1 MTVSTTIIKNSH
13 NGNGSTTTFAYQF
26 KILQDSDLQVII
38 RSSNGTET
46 TKSLSTHYTVTGAGG
61 NSGTVVFTSGNIPAS
76 GETVVIRRN
85 VPQTQVIDYIAND
98 PFPAETHEE
107 GLDRGTLVAQQI
119 SEEADRSIKLS
130 RTNTMASTEFTVGA
144 TDRANKILSFDSSG
158 ELAVASELGSFKGNW
173 SASTT
178 YAVRDMV
185 KDTSTN
191 NIFMAN
197 TAHTSSGSQ
206 PLTSNTDAAKWDLIV
221 DAATATSAAST
232 ATTQAGIATTKAGEA
247 ATSASTAT
255 SQANTATTQA
265 GIATTKAGEA
275 ATSATGAENAKNA
288 AEAAL
293 DTFDD
298 KFLGSKSSD
307 PTVDNDGNALTDG
320 ALYFNTTL
328 NVMKVYDL
336 GNTSWKQLVPT
347 TSQQA
352 NIDTVAG
359 NNTNINHV
367 AGQISPTNNIATV
380 AGDSSDIQSLA
391 GITNLNN
398 LANSYASVVTAA
410 NNLAPINS
418 FANIYLGPSGSAPT
432 QDPDGSSL
440 DAGDLYFDTSSNQ
453 LKVYGSSGW
462 QSAGSTINGTSARFN
477 YVATAN
483 QTTFTGADTA
493 GNTLAYDA
501 GFVDIYLNGSKLLN
515 GTDVTV
521 TSGTSIVLA
530 SGATVGDIIDI
541 VGFGTFNVASIA
553 ASSITSG
560 TLAVARGGTGIS
572 SLSGNA
578 GKALLVNANANG
590 YTLANA
596 SSAEV
601 YGFSKNNNSELI
613 VTTTNQGADNISSST
628 FATFDDCLFAASGFT
643 FSISNG
649 ELIATI

>member
-61 NSGTVVFTSGNIPAS
+61 NSGTVVFTSGNIPVN

-130 RTNTMASTEFTVGA
+130 RTNTMTSTEFTVGA
-144 TDRANKILSFDSSG
+144 TDRANKILSFDSAG
-158 ELAVASELGSFKGNW
+158 ELAVAQELGSFKGNW
-173 SASTT
+173 SASTS

-206 PLTSNTDAAKWDLIV
+206 PLTSNTDSAKWDLIV

-255 SQANTATTQA
+255 TQANTATTQA

-352 NIDTVAG
+352 NIDTVAAA
-359 NNTNINHV
+359 NSNITAV
-367 AGQISPTNNIATV
+367 AGQISPTNNISTV
-380 AGDSSDIQSLA
+380 A
-391 GITNLNN
+391 TNTTAIGQVGGAIANVNLVGGSIGNVNEVGNN
-398 LANSYASVVTAA
+398 MGTVNEFGERYRVAS
-410 NNLAPINS
+410 
-418 FANIYLGPSGSAPT
+418 SAPT
-432 QDPDGSSL
+432 TSL
-440 DAGDLYFDTSSNQ
+440 NEGDLYFDTTADE
-453 LKVYGSSGW
+453 LKVYKSSGW
-462 QSAGSTINGTSARFN
+462 SAAGSTINGTSARFN
-477 YVATAN
+477 YVATSN

-501 GFVDIYLNGSKLLN
+501 GFVDVYLNGSKLLN

-521 TSGTSIVLA
+521 TSGSSVVLA
-530 SGATVGDIIDI
+530 VGATTGDIIDI
-541 VGFGTFNVASIA
+541 VGFGTFNVAAINA
-553 ASSITSG
+553 ANINSG
-560 TLAVARGGTGIS
+560 TLATARGGTGLSAIGSAGQALVVNAGASALEFSTIQASEITTVGNVFSNYNTVSTNTTTTTSSTKNSFLKGLIS
-572 SLSGNA
+572 VTGNA
-578 GKALLVNANANG
+578 VLTIAGNG
-590 YTLANA
+590 TL
-596 SSAEV
+596 E
-601 YGFSKNNNSELI
+601 FI
-613 VTTTNQGADNISSST
+613 
-628 FATFDDCLFAASGFT
+628 
-643 FSISNG
+643 
-649 ELIATI
+649 

>member
-61 NSGTVVFTSGNIPAS
+61 NSGTVVFTSGNIPVN

-130 RTNTMASTEFTVGA
+130 RTNTMTSTEFTVGA
-144 TDRANKILSFDSSG
+144 TDRANKILSFDSTG

-173 SASTT
+173 SASTS

-232 ATTQAGIATTKAGEA
+232 ATAQATIATTKAGEA
-247 ATSASTAT
+247 ATSAATAT
-255 SQANTATTQA
+255 TQANTATTQA

-352 NIDTVAG
+352 NIDTVAAA
-359 NNTNINHV
+359 NSNITAV
-367 AGQISPTNNIATV
+367 AGQISPTNNISTV
-380 AGDSSDIQSLA
+380 A
-391 GITNLNN
+391 TNTTAIGQVGGAIANVNLVGGSIGNVNEVGNN
-398 LANSYASVVTAA
+398 MGSVNEFGERYRVAS
-410 NNLAPINS
+410 
-418 FANIYLGPSGSAPT
+418 SAPT
-432 QDPDGSSL
+432 TSL
-440 DAGDLYFDTSSNQ
+440 NEGDLYFDTTADE
-453 LKVYGSSGW
+453 LKVYKSSGW
-462 QSAGSTINGTSARFN
+462 SAAGSTINGTSARFN

-483 QTTFTGADTA
+483 QTTFTGSDAA

-501 GFVDIYLNGSKLLN
+501 GFVDVYLNGSKLLN

-541 VGFGTFNVASIA
+541 VGFGTFNVAAINA
-553 ASSITSG
+553 ANINSG

-601 YGFSKNNNSELI
+601 YGFSKNNNGQLI

-628 FATFDDCLFAASGFT
+628 FATFDDVLFSASGFT

>member
-61 NSGTVVFTSGNIPAS
+61 NSGTVVFTSGNIPVN

-130 RTNTMASTEFTVGA
+130 RTNTMTSTEFTVGA
-144 TDRANKILSFDSSG
+144 TDRANKILSFDSAG
-158 ELAVASELGSFKGNW
+158 ELAVAQELGSFKGNW
-173 SASTT
+173 SASTS

-255 SQANTATTQA
+255 TQANTATTQA

-352 NIDTVAG
+352 NIDTVAAA
-359 NNTNINHV
+359 NSNITAV
-367 AGQISPTNNIATV
+367 AGQISPTNNISTV
-380 AGDSSDIQSLA
+380 A
-391 GITNLNN
+391 TNTTAIGQVGGAIANVNLVGGSIGNVNEVGNN
-398 LANSYASVVTAA
+398 MGTVNEFGERYRVAS
-410 NNLAPINS
+410 
-418 FANIYLGPSGSAPT
+418 SAPT
-432 QDPDGSSL
+432 TSL
-440 DAGDLYFDTSSNQ
+440 NEGDLYFDTTADE
-453 LKVYGSSGW
+453 LKVYKSSGW
-462 QSAGSTINGTSARFN
+462 SAAGSTINGTSARFN
-477 YVATAN
+477 YVATSN

-501 GFVDIYLNGSKLLN
+501 GFVDVYLNGSKLLN

-521 TSGTSIVLA
+521 TSGTSVVLA
-530 SGATVGDIIDI
+530 VGATTGDIIDI
-541 VGFGTFNVASIA
+541 VGFGTFNVAAINA
-553 ASSITSG
+553 ANINSG

-601 YGFSKNNNSELI
+601 YGFSKNNNGELI

-628 FATFDDCLFAASGFT
+628 FATFDDVLFSASGFT

>member
-61 NSGTVVFTSGNIPAS
+61 NSGTVVFTSGNIPVN

-130 RTNTMASTEFTVGA
+130 RTNTMTSTEFTVGA
-144 TDRANKILSFDSSG
+144 TDRANKILSFDSAG

-173 SASTT
+173 SASTS

-206 PLTSNTDAAKWDLIV
+206 PLTSNTDSAKWDLIV

-255 SQANTATTQA
+255 TQANTATTQA

-352 NIDTVAG
+352 NIDTVAAA
-359 NNTNINHV
+359 NSNITAV
-367 AGQISPTNNIATV
+367 AGQISPTNNISTV
-380 AGDSSDIQSLA
+380 A
-391 GITNLNN
+391 TNTTAIGQVGGAIANVNLVGGSIGNVNEVGNN
-398 LANSYASVVTAA
+398 MGTVNEFGERYRVAS
-410 NNLAPINS
+410 
-418 FANIYLGPSGSAPT
+418 SAPT
-432 QDPDGSSL
+432 TSL
-440 DAGDLYFDTSSNQ
+440 NEGDLYFDTTADE
-453 LKVYGSSGW
+453 LKVYKSSGW
-462 QSAGSTINGTSARFN
+462 SAAGSTINGTSARFN
-477 YVATAN
+477 YVATSN

-501 GFVDIYLNGSKLLN
+501 GFVDVYLNGSKLLN

-521 TSGTSIVLA
+521 TSGSSVVLA
-530 SGATVGDIIDI
+530 VGATTGDIIDI
-541 VGFGTFNVASIA
+541 VGFGTFNVAAINA
-553 ASSITSG
+553 ANINSG
-560 TLAVARGGTGIS
+560 TLATARGGTGLSAIGSAGQALVVNAGASALEFSTIQASEITTVGNVFSNYNTVSTNTTTTTSSTKNSFLKGLIS
-572 SLSGNA
+572 VTGNA
-578 GKALLVNANANG
+578 IWTIAGNG
-590 YTLANA
+590 TL
-596 SSAEV
+596 E
-601 YGFSKNNNSELI
+601 I
-613 VTTTNQGADNISSST
+613 I
-628 FATFDDCLFAASGFT
+628 
-643 FSISNG
+643 
-649 ELIATI
+649 